1 MFIKYQHLEKLH
13 TDETD
18 GIEVGTSYVFPK
30 IDGTNGSI
38 WWEGSMGGRLHAGSR
53 NRHLERDSDNAG
65 FYAAMSVSM
74 PHIDLVSK
82 HPHLIFYGEWLVPH
96 SLKTYRE
103 DAWRKFYIFD
113 VYDRKCE
120 KYIHYDD
127 YKNTLDEALV
137 DYIAPIAI
145 IKNGNYE
152 TYQE

>member
-18 GIEVGTSYVFPK
+18 GIEVGTTHVFPK

-38 WWEGSMGGRLHAGSR
+38 WWNHGIQAGSR
-53 NRHLERDSDNAG
+53 NRHLTLDADNAG
-65 FYAAMSVSM
+65 FFAAMQQSI
-74 PHIDLVSK
+74 PHYNLVYK
-82 HPHLIFYGEWLVPH
+82 YPHLIFYGEWLVPH

-113 VYDRKCE
+113 VYNRGSE
-120 KYIHYDD
+120 KYIHYDE
-127 YKNTLDEALV
+127 YKDILDAANV

-152 TYQE
+152 TYQYCL